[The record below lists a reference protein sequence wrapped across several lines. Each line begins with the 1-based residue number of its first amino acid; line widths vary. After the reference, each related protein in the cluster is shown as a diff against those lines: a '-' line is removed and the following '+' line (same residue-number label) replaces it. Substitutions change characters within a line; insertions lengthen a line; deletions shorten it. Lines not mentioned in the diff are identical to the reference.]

1 MSTTNTNAAS
11 IVQSPTD
18 YIDKG
23 INELIQHNSLIR
35 TNNKTIVDLIA
46 GLGILI
52 GANLVKNI
60 MVGLIADNQKH
71 IQSMFVSG
79 IGLINLTN
87 ATHIAQFAWSN
98 TFGRFVISHH
108 QQLMPVVINNEH
120 SHVIRIT
127 LTPHLIET
135 LLFVLDKSKTSTIDG
150 IDKIT
155 FNCNV
160 SSNIDISTAHEIMLH
175 YIYTNITFHY
185 QSSQIYIERLVTN
198 SSADKSTL
206 TMFEILSKKYD
217 NFNYDAFSKE
227 LEIKCVFNRSNKSM
241 HFGNKLNSFGVFE
254 NSPSQFIHNVIW
266 HFVSNDEIKHASDQ
280 QMNIMAI
287 HFMLLTLF
295 LSSSTR
301 YAWLVNLYLG
311 SKYDVYEKTTVT
323 HFIGYEL
330 SYYNSSLSSEW
341 HEYNKFIIFIGR
353 TLTAFQLFTNLFCYK
368 PPNAQQNTQQ
378 NTQQNKYN
386 FDALITVKGIA
397 DEMECYH
404 RLKTFMCHLQT
415 ISKRQNQNNKINVK
429 TVNLVDK
436 TVDGTPNP
444 LHQTY
449 IEQKKQMLSEKTPLA
464 DVISILGP
472 EPDKMVGSSVSREIK
487 SETVC
492 EKYCSFDNLYLR
504 KNQEAMLYQ
513 LVESFQNDKQ
523 EMAELGI
530 PNKLGILLHGEPGC
544 GKTTTILTIAS
555 YFGRDVFY
563 VNLRSVKSNEELKD
577 VFNYVNEKHV
587 GGGIIVFEDID
598 AMTDATR
605 RRTSNDVIEANGITL
620 EYLLNLLDGMLTFN
634 DSIVVITTNHLEHLD
649 PALYRAGRIDK
660 LIEMKKCDRHQI
672 GKIFRRF
679 MKRELDADV
688 LSAIP
693 EDTFCPAEI
702 IFHLKMYVKCRD
714 MSDDAIMS
722 RFVCANH

>member
-1 MSTTNTNAAS
+1 MSTTNSNAAS
-11 IVQSPTD
+11 IIQSPND
-18 YIDKG
+18 YLDKG
-23 INELIQHNSLIR
+23 INELIQHNSLVR
-35 TNNKTIVDLIA
+35 MNNKTIVDLIA

-60 MVGLIADNQKH
+60 MVGLITDNQKH
-71 IQSMFVSG
+71 IQTMFLNS
-79 IGLINLTN
+79 IGLINLAN
-87 ATHIAQFAWSN
+87 ASHIAQFAWST
-98 TFGRFVISHH
+98 TFGRLMISHH
-108 QQLMPVVINNEH
+108 QKLMPVVIDNEHH
-120 SHVIRIT
+120 SHVIHIT

-135 LLFVLDKSKTSTIDG
+135 LLFVLDKSKTCTIDG

-160 SSNIDISTAHEIMLH
+160 SSNIDVSTAHEIMLH

-198 SSADKSTL
+198 ANADKSSL

-227 LEIKCVFNRSNKSM
+227 LEMKCDFSRSTKSM
-241 HFGNKLNSFGVFE
+241 SFRNKFNSFGVFE
-254 NSPSQFIHNVIW
+254 NSTSQFIHNVIW
-266 HFVSNDEIKHASDQ
+266 KYVSNDEIKHASEQ
-280 QMNIMAI
+280 QMNTIAI
-287 HFMLLTLF
+287 HLMLLIMF
-295 LSSSTR
+295 VANSSR
-301 YAWLVNLYLG
+301 YALLVNSYI
-311 SKYDVYEKTTVT
+311 SAKYNVYEKTTDKLL
-323 HFIGYEL
+323 IGHEL
-330 SYYNSSLSSEW
+330 VYFNSSVHSGW
-341 HEYNKFIIFIGR
+341 HEYNRFVEFIGR
-353 TLTAFQLFTNLFCYK
+353 SLTEFQLFTNLFCYK
-368 PPNAQQNTQQ
+368 PPNTQQ
-378 NTQQNKYN
+378 NTQQNKTNSGN
-386 FDALITVKGIA
+386 FDALITVNGIA

-429 TVNLVDK
+429 TVNFVDK

-444 LHQTY
+444 SHQTY
-449 IEQKKQMLSEKTPLA
+449 IEQKKQMLSEKTSLA

-472 EPDKMVGSSVSREIK
+472 EPDKMVGSSVSREIN

-530 PNKLGILLHGEPGC
+530 PNKLGILLHGDPGC

-563 VNLRSVKSNEELKD
+563 VNLKSVKTNEELKD
-577 VFNYVNEKHV
+577 VFNYVNAKHV

-605 RRTSNDVIEANGITL
+605 RRTSNDVIETNGITL

-660 LIEMKKCDRHQI
+660 LIELKKCDRHQI

-679 MKRELDADV
+679 MKREICTDV
-688 LSAIP
+688 LCAIP
-693 EDTFCPAEI
+693 EDVFCPAEI

-714 MSDDAIMS
+714 IPDKEIMS
-722 RFVCANH
+722 LFIV